1 MNLTRSI
8 AVLLAAILALLSPKL
23 TAAAGAAAAEAKAQL
38 SPREQLRLAAE
49 LSPEWVS
56 SLPAAQQT
64 EQLLIVAGQGG
75 TSARVSLHEKDH
87 NGQWH
92 VLLSC
97 GGFIGRNGLV
107 PDAERW
113 EGCGM
118 TPIGVYGF
126 DRAFGTGDDPGCAIP
141 YKKVGKYDYWSG
153 DGRPGMGYN
162 RMVDIRELPDLDRS
176 ASEHLIDFGA
186 EYRYCL
192 NISFNAECTPGRG
205 SAIFLHCT
213 GRGKTYTGG
222 CVAIPEAEMKRVMQ
236 LVSPDCTVVIDYGEN
251 LGAG

>member
-8 AVLLAAILALLSPKL
+8 AALLAATL
-23 TAAAGAAAAEAKAQL
+23 TLISSELTSAAGAAAAEAGALL

-56 SLPAAQQT
+56 SLPAAQGA
-64 EQLLIVAGQGG
+64 EQLFVVAGQGG

-87 NGQWH
+87 KGQWRE
-92 VLLSC
+92 LLSC
-97 GGFIGRNGLV
+97 DGFIGRNGLV
-107 PDAERW
+107 ADAERW

-118 TPIGVYGF
+118 TPVGVYGF
-126 DRAFGTGDDPGCAIP
+126 DRAFGNGDDPGCAIP
-141 YKKVGKYDYWSG
+141 YKKVSKYDYWSG

-162 RMVDIRELPDLDRS
+162 RMVDIRELPGLDQS
-176 ASEHLIDFGA
+176 ASEHLIDFGT
-186 EYRYCL
+186 EYKYCL

-222 CVAIPEAEMKRVMQ
+222 CVAIPEAQMKTVMQ

-251 LGAG
+251 LGAW